1 MYFAKFPELLFANIY
16 VPQLFLIASF
26 GMQFQ
31 TVPSQVALSS
41 VFRLALKILGST
53 FNFLYLFE
61 CIFQVVFKM
70 IFMFLLSEDHFTEN
84 KKSKWNNYCSLRVRK
99 SLFHII
105 LEREHWKLLNQLLAR
120 RGLKKAQ
127 KGWLCGHWKA
137 VSFKL
142 YPPLCMYYR
151 TLLEWFLTE
160 FLQSKY
166 VWLCFY

>member
-1 MYFAKFPELLFANIY
+1 
-16 VPQLFLIASF
+16 
-26 GMQFQ
+26 
-31 TVPSQVALSS
+31 
-41 VFRLALKILGST
+41 
-53 FNFLYLFE
+53 
-61 CIFQVVFKM
+61 
-70 IFMFLLSEDHFTEN
+70 MFLLCEDHFTEN

-105 LEREHWKLLNQLLAR
+105 LEREYWKLLNQLLAR

-166 VWLCFY
+166 VWLCFYWWRKKENIAVIINASYSSSEFYFSHFVGAEDIPQSCMLSFSSQNQILGFLKLF